1 MITLQCQLEF
11 QNKQDKEI
19 VLDLMR
25 RFSSAMRYAYQ
36 RLLEGNKRKDLK
48 KDLSKLFN
56 MNTRYS
62 DDAIFLAQSIIT
74 SCQERGQNPK
84 KLIFGS
90 RKVFEQ
96 LKKNHLTGKRR
107 KQLKTKWKESRQ
119 GNLYSRGDK
128 SKQGN
133 LNLRFQWIDNQ
144 LYLKINT
151 GDRQY
156 IYAKVIR
163 DVKRDKDKWIEF
175 MFMLENAYRYK
186 QWFPY
191 SVRLRVKNSNVYAFI
206 SVEEKLPPITITK
219 DNGIIGIDVNAY
231 PFHLALAFAGK
242 DGNLEKYQ
250 RINLNELLEVNSE
263 KRQYLEWQ
271 IAHEIIEIAK
281 EENKAIAIENLQK
294 LPKGNRG
301 DGFAKLRIRLQKW
314 SYKRLLDKI
323 EILARRNG
331 IEIRKI
337 NPAYTSVIGKLKYAP
352 QYNIDKDIAGAFVTA
367 RRGLGFKEKLPKNYK
382 DLLNDTDFLSYTIAK
397 IEDNITKLKQKLKEE
412 KNEYKRNKLIT
423 LQKQVLLFTSH
434 VSRLESG
441 KSETASQ
448 QPVNQRK
455 EQVRGLPMGRHKS
468 WQVLSIALAFCCLER
483 SYRDFSP
490 LKRVI
495 ISKDWIAAA
504 NRLVPVLGAGTMTL
518 PKYRLLGSEV
528 SEMAA
533 VQIPQPKLCKLIF
546 YFFTVFLQ
554 FCTVWLTRQNSCMKI
569 EF

>member
-1 MITLQCQLEF
+1 
-11 QNKQDKEI
+11 
-19 VLDLMR
+19 
-25 RFSSAMRYAYQ
+25 MRYAY
-36 RLLEGNKRKDLK
+36 RSLLEGNKSKDLK
-48 KDLSKLFN
+48 KYLSKLFN
-56 MNTRYS
+56 INTRYS
-62 DDAIFLAQSIIT
+62 DDAIFSAQSMIT

-84 KLIFGS
+84 KLIFGL

-119 GNLYSRGDK
+119 GNLYSRC
-128 SKQGN
+128 
-133 LNLRFQWIDNQ
+133 
-144 LYLKINT
+144 
-151 GDRQY
+151 
-156 IYAKVIR
+156 
-163 DVKRDKDKWIEF
+163 
-175 MFMLENAYRYK
+175 
-186 QWFPY
+186 
-191 SVRLRVKNSNVYAFI
+191 
-206 SVEEKLPPITITK
+206 
-219 DNGIIGIDVNAY
+219 IDVNAY
-231 PFHLALAFAGK
+231 PFHLALAFTSK

-271 IAHEIIEIAK
+271 IAHQIVEIAK

-294 LPKGNRG
+294 LPKGKRG

-382 DLLNDTDFLSYTIAK
+382 ELLNDLDFLSYTIAK
-397 IEDNITKLKQKLKEE
+397 IEDNITKLKQKSKEK
-412 KNEYKRNKLIT
+412 KNEYKRNKLKTKITKLRKNLKT
-423 LQKQVLLFTSH
+423 LQKHLV
-434 VSRLESG
+434 SG
-441 KSETASQ
+441 KSESAAQ

-455 EQVRGLPMGRHKS
+455 EQVRGLPMGGHKS

-483 SYRDFSP
+483 LYRDFSP
-490 LKRVI
+490 LKQI
-495 ISKDWIAAA
+495 IVLGDWIAVA
-504 NRLVPVLGAGTMTL
+504 NRLAPVLGAGTMTL

-528 SEMAA
+528 SEMAEYKYPNPSCSF
-533 VQIPQPKLCKLIF
+533 VQFGGQ
-546 YFFTVFLQ
+546 V
-554 FCTVWLTRQNSCMKI
+554 KI
-569 EF
+569 EREFDNSWLPMGR